1 MDIGLTEEFDI
12 ELNARNDLPVVSGRE
27 LFEQRLRIA
36 VTEVLQDA
44 IGGMDRNTTLQ
55 LIRVQAQRVARE
67 SEDLDAVGE
76 LSVEYDDE
84 RPNTINLTVIY
95 DTGETFQT
103 TLSE

>member
-67 SEDLDAVGE
+67 FEDLDAVGE

>member
-12 ELNARNDLPVVSGRE
+12 EINARNDLPVVSGRE

-67 SEDLDAVGE
+67 FEDLDAVGE
-76 LSVEYDDE
+76 LSVEYDE
-84 RPNTINLTVIY
+84 EQPNTINLTVIY

>member
-12 ELNARNDLPVVSGRE
+12 ELNARNDLPVISGRE

-36 VTEVLQDA
+36 VTEVLQNA
-44 IGGMDRNTTLQ
+44 VGGMDRNTTLQ
-55 LIRVQAQRVARE
+55 LIRVQAQRVARDFE
-67 SEDLDAVGE
+67 ELDAVGE
-76 LSVEYDDE
+76 LSAEYDEE